1 MVDNRTL
8 PMIVE
13 VDAKGLRGAVGVAD
27 VPIDR
32 LRDSLKSATSLL
44 AEALQDIRQV
54 GQYCLSEVSIELEVS
69 AEGGVSFVATTKVSG
84 SGSITLKFSPPAS

>member
-1 MVDNRTL
+1 MADGRTL

-13 VDAKGLRGAVGVAD
+13 VEPKGLRGAVGMAD

-44 AEALQDIRQV
+44 AEALQDIRRV
-54 GQYCLSEVSIELEVS
+54 GQMLLIRGLH
-69 AEGGVSFVATTKVSG
+69 
-84 SGSITLKFSPPAS
+84 